1 MTKHYDTLGIKPDAT
16 AADIKKAYRRKAG
29 KAHPD
34 KGGDGKDMAEINR
47 AYAVLGDEQRRIEHD
62 RTGSDGDTKTLADYA
77 DEILA
82 DLFSHV
88 IEKADDANPLTIA
101 KHALGQHIAE
111 LKQKQAAGQRR
122 IARLAKQR
130 GRVKSKTGQNLYA
143 ALIDAKVHQ
152 QEKALENLAVLIERH
167 AAALKALD
175 GYEANDPPAPKPQ
188 PFDNGQS
195 AYQQGG
201 QHFSTFEALFG
212 QGALA

>member
-34 KGGDGKDMAEINR
+34 KGGDGKEMAEINR
-47 AYAVLGDEQRRIEHD
+47 AYAVLGDEQRRIEYD

-82 DLFSHV
+82 DLFSAV
-88 IEKADDANPLTIA
+88 IERADEANPLTIA
-101 KHALGQHIAE
+101 KHALQQHISE
-111 LKQKQAAGQRR
+111 LTQKRDAGQRR
-122 IARLAKQR
+122 IARLDKQR

-143 ALIDAKVHQ
+143 ALIDAKVDQ
-152 QEKALENLAVLIERH
+152 QEKALESLAVLIERH

-175 GYEANDPPAPKPQ
+175 DYEANDPPAPKPQ
-188 PFDNGQS
+188 PFNNVQS

-201 QHFSTFEALFG
+201 QHFDTFGTLFG
-212 QGALA
+212 RSL

>member
-1 MTKHYDTLGIKPDAT
+1 MTQHYDTLGIKPDAT

-47 AYAVLGDEQRRIEHD
+47 AYAVLGDEQRRIEYD

-82 DLFSHV
+82 SLFSEV
-88 IEKADDANPLTIA
+88 IEKAGDDNPLTVA
-101 KHALGQHIAE
+101 KRALGEYIAE

-143 ALIDAKVHQ
+143 ALIDAKVDQ
-152 QEKALENLAVLIERH
+152 QEKALESLAVLIERH

-175 GYEANDPPAPKPQ
+175 DYEADDPPAPKPQ
-188 PFDNGQS
+188 PFNNVQS
-195 AYQQGG
+195 AYQGG
-201 QHFSTFEALFG
+201 QHFDMFGTLFG
-212 QGALA
+212 RSL